1 MPRLI
6 YYLVNKLLMNE
17 SEKDILNF
25 LGSYNKTVFDVGCYS
40 GAFTKNIIKED
51 EKKKSK
57 IEFLLIWPK
66 SKSEK
71 LSKKSS

>member
-51 EKKKSK
+51 EKKNLKSN
-57 IEFLLIWPK
+57 FYLFDPNPK
-66 SKSEK
+66 VKNEI
-71 LSKKSS
+71 